1 MIARTA
7 RPPGALSMKLRTL
20 FHDAVRARCSE
31 NNCCL
36 GLRGL
41 SDYII
46 LKGESILPRTKVC
59 DCIIFHNLE
68 VPTVILVELKR
79 GLVHPGEIEEKF
91 KNTLEWVSRTDKIL
105 PSLSDCQVVLVLL
118 HGRGISKSD
127 NAALRAL
134 PFRSK
139 GKKHPLQVLP
149 CSAQLADLYG
159 RMTMRGRPL
168 HGGHA

>member
-1 MIARTA
+1 MIARPSKSDT
-7 RPPGALSMKLRTL
+7 ALSAQLQTL
-20 FHDAVRARCSE
+20 FRNAVRARCSE

-41 SDYII
+41 SDYVI

-68 VPTVILVELKR
+68 APHVILVELKR
-79 GLVHPGEIEEKF
+79 GLVHPREIEEKF
-91 KNTLEWVSRTDKIL
+91 KNALEWVSKIDVRL
-105 PSLSDCQVVLVLL
+105 QSLADYQVVLVLL

-134 PFRSK
+134 PFKSK
-139 GKKHPLQVLP
+139 GRKHPLQILS
-149 CSAQLADLYG
+149 CNAQLADLYG
-159 RMTMRGRPL
+159 RMTMS
-168 HGGHA
+168 